1 MTTYRFLPALG
12 FLALLSVPSATRSEE
27 PLNYGNLVR
36 RMTDLAQPAVLP
48 AAGETCRQW
57 SSYDRASQYDEAIG
71 KYLRWDANGDG
82 TGVIRTEGDQVVM
95 AEMEGPGC
103 IWRIWSAAAEK
114 GHVKIYL
121 DGQAEPAVDLPF
133 SAYFDGKHPPFDYP
147 ALSYNLNESGCS
159 GQNLYLPI
167 PYQKSCRVVADKG
180 WGRYF
185 QFNYTTYPK
194 GTQLP
199 TFSAALVTQH
209 DTQLRALNDYL
220 TNGLGTDP
228 AGNRNGEETASKSV
242 HVAPA
247 RPPAF

>member
-1 MTTYRFLPALG
+1 MTAQRFLPVFGL
-12 FLALLSVPSATRSEE
+12 LALLALPSATRSQET
-27 PLNYGNLVR
+27 LSYRDLVK

-48 AAGETCRQW
+48 AAGETCQQW
-57 SSYDRASQYDEAIG
+57 SSYDRASQYDEAAG
-71 KYLRWDANGDG
+71 KYVRWDANGDG
-82 TGVIRTEGDQVVM
+82 DGVIRTEGDQVVM

-114 GHVKIYL
+114 GHVKIFL

-133 SAYFDGKHPPFDYP
+133 AAYFDGKHKPFDYP

-167 PYQKSCRVVADKG
+167 PYQKSCKVVADKG

-185 QFNYTTYPK
+185 QFNYVTYPK
-194 GTQLP
+194 GTGLP
-199 TFSAALVTQH
+199 TFSAALVAQH
-209 DTQLRALNDYL
+209 DEQLRALNDYL

-228 AGNRNGEETASKSV
+228 AGQTR
-242 HVAPA
+242 
-247 RPPAF
+247 R